1 MVVTEKENL
10 GQKQVPSLNKSFHF
24 DSHLTIQL
32 TIHFDKTERDGKG
45 GIKVHPLLHPE
56 GIGLYLKQLANQLW
70 ILEAGHPLCLHPDWK
85 GRFHRSET
93 RESSQSRCKMGY
105 RANLSMLQIGR

>member
-1 MVVTEKENL
+1 MSVAANYCINPNIKALCSPQIYQHQVPDFLGSCSISRLPDSGGHGKRNL
-10 GQKQVPSLNKSFHF
+10 RQKQVPSLNKSFHF

-56 GIGLYLKQLANQLW
+56 GIGC
-70 ILEAGHPLCLHPDWK
+70 I
-85 GRFHRSET
+85 
-93 RESSQSRCKMGY
+93 
-105 RANLSMLQIGR
+105 